1 MVKSDDLYE
10 GFIDSSGVSIDSRTL
25 IPDNIFFAIKG
36 ENFDGHDFISQ
47 ACEKGARYIVSEKQ
61 LDFPT
66 KSKVFLVNSTLKT
79 LQDIARIHRRK
90 CNPILIAITG
100 SNGKTT
106 TKELISRVLSKKYET
121 HTTIGNFNNNIGVPL
136 TLLSM
141 SPNTQISVIEMGA
154 SAIGEIKQL
163 CDITE
168 PNWGYITNF
177 GKAHLE
183 GFGSIEGVV
192 QGKTELYRYLNT
204 NNGNILLN
212 LDDAT
217 QKIYSEKLNGVKTFG
232 SDKSATFKLLLKD
245 ISHANITITQD
256 NKYEYL
262 SQLYG
267 SYNAS
272 NISVAITF
280 GLLFGVKQ
288 REIQDAILGYRP
300 DNNRSQ
306 IIEKDG
312 VKYVLDAYNANPDSM
327 KVALDE
333 FLKINPKKSG
343 VILGDMLELG
353 KYSCQEHNNVI
364 NRCLVSNLGLIYLVG
379 KEYYKNRV
387 ISNRIKYFETTS
399 QVRDKL
405 NYDLKK
411 LRIKRILLKGSRSLM
426 IEKVLRK

>member
-1 MVKSDDLYE
+1 MVNLDDLYE
-10 GFIDSSGVSIDSRTL
+10 SFINSSGVSIDSRKL
-25 IPDNIFFAIKG
+25 IPGNIFFAIKG

-47 ACEKGARYIVSEKQ
+47 ACQKGARYIVSERRP
-61 LDFPT
+61 DFST
-66 KSKVFLVNSTLKT
+66 NSEVLIVNSTLNT

-90 CNPILIAITG
+90 CNPIVIAITG

-106 TKELISRVLSKKYET
+106 TKELISSVLAKKFEI
-121 HTTIGNFNNNIGVPL
+121 HKTIGNFNNHIGVPL

-141 SPNTQISVIEMGA
+141 SPKTQISVIEMGA

-163 CDITE
+163 CDIAE

-192 QGKTELYRYLNT
+192 KGKTELYRYLNT
-204 NNGNILLN
+204 NNGDILLN
-212 LDDAT
+212 LDDST
-217 QKIYSEKLNGVKTFG
+217 QKIYSEKLNRFKAFG
-232 SDKSATFKLLLKD
+232 SDKSATFKLVLKN
-245 ISHANITITQD
+245 ISHSKISITQND
-256 NKYEYL
+256 KYSYL
-262 SQLYG
+262 SHLYG

-272 NISVAITF
+272 NISAAITF

-288 REIQDAILGYRP
+288 RKIQDAILGYNP

-306 IIEKDG
+306 IIEKEG
-312 VKYVLDAYNANPDSM
+312 IKYVLDAYNANPDSM

-353 KYSCQEHNNVI
+353 EYSCREHKHVI
-364 NRCLVSNLGLIYLVG
+364 NRCLASNLGLIYLVG

-387 ISNRIKYFETTS
+387 ISNRIKYFENTS

-411 LRIKRILLKGSRSLM
+411 LRIERILLKGSRSLM
-426 IEKVLRK
+426 MEKVLRK

>member
-1 MVKSDDLYE
+1 MVKSNDLYE

-66 KSKVFLVNSTLKT
+66 KSKVFIVNSTLKK

-90 CNPILIAITG
+90 CNPILIAVTG

-141 SPNTQISVIEMGA
+141 SPKTQISVVEMGA

-163 CDITE
+163 CDIAE

-192 QGKTELYRYLNT
+192 RGKTELYQYLNT

-212 LDDAT
+212 LDDVT
-217 QKIYSEKLNGVKTFG
+217 QKIHSEKVNRFKTFG
-232 SDKSATFKLLLKD
+232 SDKLSNFKLVLKD
-245 ISHANITITQD
+245 ISHSNITIIQD
-256 NKYEYL
+256 NQGEYL
-262 SQLYG
+262 SHLYG

-272 NISVAITF
+272 NISAAISF
-280 GLLFGVKQ
+280 GLIFGVIPKD
-288 REIQDAILGYRP
+288 IQEAILRYRS

-353 KYSCQEHNNVI
+353 KYSCQEHKNVI
-364 NRCLVSNLGLIYLVG
+364 NRCLASNLGLIYLVG

-387 ISNRIKYFETTS
+387 ISNRIKYFENTI

-405 NYDLKK
+405 NSDLER
-411 LRIKRILLKGSRSLM
+411 LRIERILLKGSRSLM
-426 IEKVLRK
+426 MEKVLRK

>member
-1 MVKSDDLYE
+1 MVNLDDLYE
-10 GFIDSSGVSIDSRTL
+10 SFINSSGVSIDSRKL
-25 IPDNIFFAIKG
+25 IPGNIFFAIKG

-47 ACEKGARYIVSEKQ
+47 ACQKGARYIVSERRP
-61 LDFPT
+61 DFST
-66 KSKVFLVNSTLKT
+66 NSEVLIVNSTLNT

-90 CNPILIAITG
+90 CNPIVIAITG

-106 TKELISRVLSKKYET
+106 TKELISSVLAKKFEI
-121 HTTIGNFNNNIGVPL
+121 HKTIGNFNNHIGVPL

-141 SPNTQISVIEMGA
+141 SPKTQISVIEMGA

-163 CDITE
+163 CDIAE

-192 QGKTELYRYLNT
+192 KGKTELYRYLNT
-204 NNGNILLN
+204 NNGDILLN
-212 LDDAT
+212 LDDST
-217 QKIYSEKLNGVKTFG
+217 QKIYSEKLNRFKAFG
-232 SDKSATFKLLLKD
+232 SNKSATFKLVLNN
-245 ISHANITITQD
+245 ISHSKISITQD
-256 NKYEYL
+256 DKYSYL
-262 SQLYG
+262 SHLYG

-272 NISVAITF
+272 NISAAITF

-288 REIQDAILGYRP
+288 RKIQDAILGYNP

-306 IIEKDG
+306 IIEKEG
-312 VKYVLDAYNANPDSM
+312 IEYVLDAYNANPDSM

-353 KYSCQEHNNVI
+353 KYSCQEHKHVI
-364 NRCLVSNLGLIYLVG
+364 NRCLASNLGLIYLVG

-387 ISNRIKYFETTS
+387 ISNRIEYFENPS

-405 NYDLKK
+405 SYDLKK
-411 LRIKRILLKGSRSLM
+411 LRIERILLKGSRSLM
-426 IEKVLRK
+426 MEKVLRK